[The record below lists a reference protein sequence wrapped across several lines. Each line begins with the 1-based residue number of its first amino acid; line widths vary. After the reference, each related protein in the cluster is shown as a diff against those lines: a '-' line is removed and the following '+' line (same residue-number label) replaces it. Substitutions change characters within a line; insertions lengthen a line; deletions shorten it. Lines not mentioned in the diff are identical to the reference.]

1 MAYLASGLV
10 VQVRQVARLSP
21 EMLVALV
28 SLTVSVG
35 ALVTTVLQTNIMRS
49 QQAASVWPHLELSS
63 VASNQGLSLHVVNKG
78 IGPALVKKVTIR
90 YQGQTFH
97 DPRLALYAIY
107 GKRSLPGRHETTSME
122 GSVLTPGEDITM
134 FSSDNPDVVRKVAL
148 ARPDIYMEV
157 EYESVYGDQQTAVF
171 RGNEQMPSEKAMIV
185 NP

>member
-1 MAYLASGLV
+1 M
-10 VQVRQVARLSP
+10 ARLSP

-35 ALVTTVLQTNIMRS
+35 ALVTTVLQTNIMRA

-63 VASNQGLSLHVVNKG
+63 VASNRGLSLHVVNKG

-107 GKRSLPGRHETTSME
+107 GKPSLPGQHVTTSME
-122 GSVLTPGEDITM
+122 GGVLTPGEDVTM
-134 FSSDNPDVVRKVAL
+134 FSSDNPDVVKKVAE
-148 ARPDIYMEV
+148 ARPDIHMDV
-157 EYESVYGDQQTAVF
+157 EYESVYGDRHVATF
-171 RGNEQMPSEKAMIV
+171 RGAEAMASEKATIA